1 MAAARYETKCAKQ
14 RNNHRQAHTDMSN
27 RAALGLFLG
36 LLLTYGIAQMF
47 VDDLHVFLGRK
58 FLELIQWLA
67 FWR

>member
-1 MAAARYETKCAKQ
+1 
-14 RNNHRQAHTDMSN
+14 MSN